1 MHFWI
6 DIKFTKTLSQF
17 KQKDICKFIHG
28 HAIASQFFYPL
39 NLIFLIFLIINYWIS
54 FKIMFSYV
62 KVWIF

>member
-39 NLIFLIFLIINYWIS
+39 NLIFLIF
-54 FKIMFSYV
+54 
-62 KVWIF
+62 